1 MAKNSEIEVKDVETK
16 VLDLSKSMERMK
28 SRHADRDDVVVELN
42 QSQLSRLELLARDLQ
57 PVFEQLPDDNDQFEF
72 ALTKGETPRLWI
84 DMSTY
89 VRMGAMPHQYELIKD
104 TRMGRTI
111 LAAST
116 NKERIG
122 QVVTNYMA
130 DKILE
135 RERLIEGE
143 WISMSGYQFDSE
155 EKNAAVS
162 SNIIQPKRRHWRS
175 FLWFCIGGIISL
187 SSLFAWIWFGD
198 LPTFLQ

>member
-1 MAKNSEIEVKDVETK
+1 MAKNNEFEAKEIEAK

-28 SRHADRDDVVVELN
+28 SQHADRDDVVVELN
-42 QSQLSRLELLARDLQ
+42 QSQLTRLELLARDLQ
-57 PVFEQLPDDNDQFEF
+57 PLFDQVPDENDQFEF

-84 DMSTY
+84 DMTAH
-89 VRMGAMPHQYELIKD
+89 VRMGALPHQYELVKD

-111 LAAST
+111 LAAT
-116 NKERIG
+116 TDKERIG
-122 QVVTNYMA
+122 QVVTDYIA

-143 WISMSGYQFDSE
+143 WVAMSGYDFDDVVENGGSE
-155 EKNAAVS
+155 PKIQIKRSAWRAFVWFWVGV
-162 SNIIQPKRRHWRS
+162 IIGVGS
-175 FLWFCIGGIISL
+175 LFLW
-187 SSLFAWIWFGD
+187 AWYGQ

>member
-1 MAKNSEIEVKDVETK
+1 MAKKSEIEAKNIEAK
-16 VLDLSKSMERMK
+16 VLDLSKSMDRMK
-28 SRHADRDDVVVELN
+28 SKHADRDDVVVELN

-116 NKERIG
+116 DKERIG
-122 QVVTNYMA
+122 QVVTDYIA

-143 WISMSGYQFDSE
+143 WISMSGYQFESE
-155 EKNAAVS
+155 VDAVVS
-162 SNIIQPKRRHWRS
+162 PNIVQPKRTRWRS
-175 FLWFCIGGIISL
+175 FLWFCFGGLISL
-187 SSLFAWIWFGD
+187 AALFAWIWFGD

>member
-1 MAKNSEIEVKDVETK
+1 MAKNIEIEAKEIESK

-28 SRHADRDDVVVELN
+28 SRHADRDDVVIELN

-111 LAAST
+111 LATST
-116 NKERIG
+116 DKARIG
-122 QVVTNYMA
+122 QVVTDYMA

-155 EKNAAVS
+155 EDADVGQ
-162 SNIIQPKRRHWRS
+162 NIVQPKRSGWRS

-187 SSLFAWIWFGD
+187 GSLFAWIWFGE

>member
-1 MAKNSEIEVKDVETK
+1 MAKKSEIEAKNIEAK
-16 VLDLSKSMERMK
+16 VLDLSKSMDRMK
-28 SRHADRDDVVVELN
+28 SKHADRDDVVVELN

-116 NKERIG
+116 DKERIG
-122 QVVTNYMA
+122 QVVTDYIA
-130 DKILE
+130 DKIVE

-143 WISMSGYQFDSE
+143 WISMSGYQFESE
-155 EKNAAVS
+155 VDVVVS
-162 SNIIQPKRRHWRS
+162 PNIVQPKRSRWRS
-175 FLWFCIGGIISL
+175 FLWFCFGGIISL
-187 SSLFAWIWFGD
+187 AALFAWIWFGD

>member
-1 MAKNSEIEVKDVETK
+1 MAKNSETKAKDDDAK
-16 VLDLSKSMERMK
+16 VLDLSKSLDRMK
-28 SRHADRDDVVVELN
+28 SKNADRDDVVVELN

-57 PVFEQLPDDNDQFEF
+57 PVFEQVPDDNEQFEF

-89 VRMGAMPHQYELIKD
+89 VRMGAMRHQYELVKD

-116 NKERIG
+116 DKERMG
-122 QVVTNYMA
+122 QLVTDYIA

-143 WISMSGYQFDSE
+143 WISMSGYQFDGE
-155 EKNAAVS
+155 EETAVS
-162 SNIIQPKRRHWRS
+162 ENTAPSKPSVWRS
-175 FLWFCIGGIISL
+175 ILWFCVGGIISL
-187 SSLFAWIWFGD
+187 ASLFAWIWFSD

>member
-1 MAKNSEIEVKDVETK
+1 MAKNSETEVKDVEAK

-28 SRHADRDDVVVELN
+28 SLHADRDDVVVELN
-42 QSQLSRLELLARDLQ
+42 RSQLSRLELIARDLQ
-57 PVFEQLPDDNDQFEF
+57 QVFEQLPDDNDQFEF

-104 TRMGRTI
+104 TRMGRII
-111 LAAST
+111 LATSI
-116 NKERIG
+116 NKERFG
-122 QVVTNYMA
+122 QLVTDYMA

-155 EKNAAVS
+155 EKDVAVN
-162 SNIIQPKRRHWRS
+162 SNTVQPKGSHWRS

>member
-1 MAKNSEIEVKDVETK
+1 MAKKSEIEAKNIEAK
-16 VLDLSKSMERMK
+16 VLDLSKSMDRMK
-28 SRHADRDDVVVELN
+28 LKHADRDDVVVELN

-116 NKERIG
+116 DKERIG
-122 QVVTNYMA
+122 QVVTDYIA

-143 WISMSGYQFDSE
+143 WISMSGYQFESE
-155 EKNAAVS
+155 VDVVVS
-162 SNIIQPKRRHWRS
+162 PNIVQPKRSRWRS
-175 FLWFCIGGIISL
+175 FLWFCFGGIISL
-187 SSLFAWIWFGD
+187 AALFAWIWFDD